1 MTNREDTRAKIRQA
15 VTELA
20 AGSGLHVQEL
30 ANELVITNP
39 RDPDKGQVHVDL
51 TDGYVSWEHVTW
63 NYWGTLTGLFE
74 TGERVISED
83 RILNTL
89 LDRT

>member
-1 MTNREDTRAKIRQA
+1 
-15 VTELA
+15 
-20 AGSGLHVQEL
+20 
-30 ANELVITNP
+30 
-39 RDPDKGQVHVDL
+39 
-51 TDGYVSWEHVTW
+51 VSWEHVTW

-83 RILNTL
+83 RILATL